1 MSMRANPT
9 VIGLFMIGAMVLAV
23 VGVATLASVSWM
35 NKESTFISYFEESVN
50 GLDVGAAVKFKGVPV
65 GRVTDLLIRI
75 SSADTTFQVPVQYDV
90 DLTRL
95 TSADGGFIDLG
106 DTAVLTLQI
115 ADGLRAQ
122 LQMESLVTGQ
132 LYVELTYRTEA
143 QPKKLENRPSPHPE
157 IPTTPSLLAAFGTQ
171 AGSVVGDVLQIL
183 IRVNEMLAS
192 VNVEEINR
200 AVVASAGAVERL
212 ATSQELQNAIGEV
225 PGMATQFNST
235 MNEMETLIEKL
246 GEAAGP
252 LPGQMESANTE
263 LVLTL
268 QSLRQAVEDARGLYT
283 TDSGLGYQMEGAMAS
298 LKEAA
303 DALRALVLSLDRN
316 PDMLIR
322 GRKPGGDNPGGDTPA
337 GDTPG
342 GDTL

>member
-9 VIGLFMIGAMVLAV
+9 AIGLFMIGATVLTV
-23 VGVATLASVSWM
+23 VGVATLASTSWM
-35 NKESTFISYFEESVN
+35 NQQSTFVSFFEESVN
-50 GLDVGAAVKFKGVPV
+50 GLEVGAAVKFQGVPV

-75 SSADTTFQVPVQYDV
+75 SPADKTFQVPVQYDV
-90 DLTRL
+90 DIARL
-95 TSADGGFIDLG
+95 TSAGGGFINLG
-106 DTAVLTLQI
+106 DSAVLALQV

-122 LQMESLVTGQ
+122 LQMESIVTGQ
-132 LYVELTYRTEA
+132 LYIELVYREDA
-143 QPKKLENRPSPHPE
+143 KPPQILDRPTSYLE
-157 IPTTPSLLAAFGTQ
+157 IPTSPSLLAAFGTQ
-171 AGSVVGDVLQIL
+171 AGSVVGDVLKVL

-212 ATSQELQNAIGEV
+212 ANSRELQAAIGEV
-225 PGMATQFNST
+225 PGMAAQFNST
-235 MNEMETLIEKL
+235 MNEMETLIQKL
-246 GEAAGP
+246 SETAGP
-252 LPGQMESANTE
+252 LPGQMESTNTE

-268 QSLRQAVEDARGLYT
+268 KSLRQAVEDARGLYT

-322 GRKPGGDNPGGDTPA
+322 GRKPGGGAP
-337 GDTPG
+337 
-342 GDTL
+342 